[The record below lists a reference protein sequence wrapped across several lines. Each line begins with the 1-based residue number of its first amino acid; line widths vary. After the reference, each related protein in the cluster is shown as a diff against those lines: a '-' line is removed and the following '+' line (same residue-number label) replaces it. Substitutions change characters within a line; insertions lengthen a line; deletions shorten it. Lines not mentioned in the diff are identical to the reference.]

1 MTYRA
6 AAFVGLF
13 IAGALLDAVAQAA
26 VQRKPLVH
34 AHSHNDYLHARPL
47 LDALDHGFCSV
58 EADIWLVDGKLL
70 VAHDRDKLKPERTL
84 QALYLDPLRERVRKN
99 SGRVYAN
106 GPEFTLLIDIKS
118 ASSNTYP
125 ALREVLAQ
133 FADMLT
139 TFGDGKRESKAVLVV
154 ISGNR
159 TKQMFAGEKV
169 RYATFDGRIEDL
181 KSNEPAD
188 FIPWISADWK
198 SLFQWRGV
206 GKMSEADMH
215 KLKDLVAKAHT
226 QNR

>member
-1 MTYRA
+1 
-6 AAFVGLF
+6 
-13 IAGALLDAVAQAA
+13 
-26 VQRKPLVH
+26 
-34 AHSHNDYLHARPL
+34 
-47 LDALDHGFCSV
+47 
-58 EADIWLVDGKLL
+58 
-70 VAHDRDKLKPERTL
+70 
-84 QALYLDPLRERVRKN
+84 
-99 SGRVYAN
+99 
-106 GPEFTLLIDIKS
+106 
-118 ASSNTYP
+118 
-125 ALREVLAQ
+125 
-133 FADMLT
+133 
-139 TFGDGKRESKAVLVV
+139 VLVV

-226 QNR
+226 QNRRVRFWGAPDFEGFWSVLRDNKVDLINTDDLAGLEKFFRN